1 MNSIAIRID
10 PKNPGHFFAA
20 CGLFDLS
27 AEVNPDVEARFDLSH
42 RTPRQGKFV
51 LAGIEVGD
59 LKKQIGALVSATYS
73 AAVDEPEL
81 NAILPIRVDLG
92 GRVVTLN
99 WWLREFQD
107 RAVALK
113 GWGGQVTSLKLFRD
127 LAKACEVPTD
137 LGGIFEMGKPT
148 SSRFGV
154 DPRSAWNTI
163 DLGYSPN
170 EQGQEADS
178 FPWAELLAAFG
189 LQRFRP
195 IVGRRRQVPYFLWS
209 DPLHRIAAQTGAFC
223 PWEGLGGWQMIFSI
237 EGRGQSYKYF
247 AYGRRVSQGELA
259 ELLRGGKKAKQIE
272 EED

>member
-1 MNSIAIRID
+1 MSKISIRID
-10 PKNPGHFFAA
+10 PKNPGHYFAC
-20 CGLFDLS
+20 CGLFDLAS
-27 AEVNPDVEARFDLSH
+27 ESNPDVEAKFDVDPK
-42 RTPRQGKFV
+42 RPRQAAFV
-51 LAGIEVGD
+51 LEGVAAGELRVR
-59 LKKQIGALVSATYS
+59 LEATLRSDYS
-73 AAVDEPEL
+73 PAVEEPEL
-81 NAILPIRVDLG
+81 NAILPIRASAN
-92 GRVVTLN
+92 GREFTLN

-127 LAKACEVPTD
+127 LAKACQLPEEFA
-137 LGGIFEMGKPT
+137 GIFEMGKPT

-178 FPWAELLAAFG
+178 FPWVELLAAFG

-195 IVGRRRQVPYFLWS
+195 LIGRRRQVPYFLWQ
-209 DPLHRIAAQTGAFC
+209 DPLHRIAAQTAAFC
-223 PWEGLGGWQMIFSI
+223 PWEGLSGWQMIFSI
-237 EGRGQSYKYF
+237 ESRGQSYKYF

-259 ELLRGGKKAKQIE
+259 ELLSGGKKTKETE
-272 EED
+272 EEE